1 LPHRIILDTDI
12 GTDVDDAL
20 ALAFALRHP
29 EIDLAAVTTVSGD
42 THLRGQIAARLLAL
56 AGRSDIE
63 VAAGVREPLLRQGPA
78 AGMFWAGHEG
88 RGLLEEGEDLP
99 LSPRHGV
106 DLLVESLRAEEM
118 EVVTVGPQS
127 NLAAALIREPG
138 IAERISRLT
147 VMGGF
152 FHACE
157 LEGRTVPPIVD
168 YNLNADPEAAVR
180 ALSAAIPTT
189 FVPAD
194 VTMRVWLL
202 ERDLRRLEKSKD
214 PLAQALARLVRIWTP
229 VQRRLLE
236 ALGLPAQTEVVAIL
250 HDPLAVATL
259 VDRRFVKTERLKAT
273 VAIVGGHVRTFIDPA
288 AGREVE
294 VVTDVDARAFA
305 EFWLETVVG
314 GKPQR
319 AHKARSL

>member
-1 LPHRIILDTDI
+1 LPHCILLDTDI

-56 AGRSDIE
+56 AGRGDIE
-63 VAAGVREPLLRQGPA
+63 VAAGVREPLLRQGR
-78 AGMFWAGHEG
+78 MFWAGHEG
-88 RGLLEEGEDLP
+88 QGLLEEGEELP

-157 LEGRTVPPIVD
+157 LEGRTVPPAVD

-180 ALSAAIPTT
+180 ALSAPIPTT

-194 VTMRVWLL
+194 VTMRAWLL
-202 ERDLRRLEKSKD
+202 ERDLRRLEKSRD

-236 ALGLPAQTEVVAIL
+236 ALGLPAQAEVVAIL

-273 VAIVGGHVRTFIDPA
+273 VAIVDGHVRTFIDPA

-305 EFWLETVVG
+305 EFWLETVLG

-319 AHKARSL
+319 AHKARSS

>member
-1 LPHRIILDTDI
+1 MPHRILFDTDI

-42 THLRGQIAARLLAL
+42 TRLRGQIAAHLLAL
-56 AGRSDIE
+56 AGRNDVE

-78 AGMFWAGHEG
+78 TGMFWAGHEG
-88 RGLLEEGEDLP
+88 QGLLEEGEDLP

-127 NLAAALIREPG
+127 NLAAALIKEPA
-138 IAERISRLT
+138 IAGRISHLT

-157 LEGRTVPPIVD
+157 LEGRVVPPTVD
-168 YNLNADPEAAVR
+168 YNLNADPGAAVR
-180 ALSAAIPTT
+180 ALSTPIPTT

-194 VTMRVWLL
+194 VTMRAWLL
-202 ERDLRRLEKSKD
+202 EQDLSRLEESKD
-214 PLAQALARLVRIWTP
+214 PLAQALVRLVRVWTP
-229 VQRRLLE
+229 LQRRLLE
-236 ALGLPAQTEVVAIL
+236 FLGVPAQTAPVAIL
-250 HDPLAVATL
+250 HDPLAVATV

-273 VAIVGGHVRTFIDPA
+273 VAIVDGHVRTFIDPA

-305 EFWLETVVG
+305 QFWLETVLG
-314 GKPQR
+314 G
-319 AHKARSL
+319 

>member
-29 EIDLAAVTTVSGD
+29 EVDLAAVTTVSGD

-56 AGRSDIE
+56 AGRSGIE

-78 AGMFWAGHEG
+78 TGGFWAGHEG
-88 RGLLEEGEDLP
+88 QGLLEEGEDLP

-118 EVVTVGPQS
+118 EVVTIGPQS
-127 NLAAALIREPG
+127 NLAAALVKEPG
-138 IAERISRLT
+138 IAGRISHLT

-157 LEGRTVPPIVD
+157 LDGRAVPPTVD
-168 YNLNADPEAAVR
+168 YNLNADPEAAVK
-180 ALSAAIPTT
+180 ALSAPIPTT

-194 VTMRVWLL
+194 VTMRAWLL
-202 ERDLRRLEKSKD
+202 EKDLHCLEESKD
-214 PLAQALARLVRIWTP
+214 LLAQALVRLVRIWTP
-229 VQRRLLE
+229 LQRRLLE
-236 ALGLPAQTEVVAIL
+236 FLGVPAQTAPVAIL
-250 HDPLAVATL
+250 HDPLAVATV
-259 VDRRFVKTERLKAT
+259 VDRRFVKTERLKMT
-273 VAIVGGHVRTFIDPA
+273 VAIVEGNVRTFLDPA

-305 EFWLETVVG
+305 EFWLETVLG
-314 GKPQR
+314 
-319 AHKARSL
+319 A

>member
-42 THLRGQIAARLLAL
+42 TRLRGQIAAHLLAL

-63 VAAGVREPLLRQGPA
+63 VAAGVREPLLRQGPI

-88 RGLLEEGEDLP
+88 QGLLEEGEELA

-106 DLLVESLRAEEM
+106 DLLVEWLRAEEM

-127 NLAAALIREPG
+127 NLAAALIKEPA
-138 IAERISRLT
+138 IAGRISHLT

-157 LEGRTVPPIVD
+157 LEGHVVPPTVD
-168 YNLNADPEAAVR
+168 YNLNADAGAAVR
-180 ALSAAIPTT
+180 ALSAPIPTT

-194 VTMRVWLL
+194 VTMRAWFL
-202 ERDLRRLEKSKD
+202 EKDLSRLEESKD
-214 PLAQALARLVRIWTP
+214 PLSQALVRLVRVWMP
-229 VQRRLLE
+229 LQRRLLE
-236 ALGLPAQTEVVAIL
+236 FLGVPAQTAPAAIL
-250 HDPLAVATL
+250 HDPLAVATI
-259 VDRRFVKTERLKAT
+259 VDRRFVKTKRLKMT
-273 VAIVGGHVRTFIDPA
+273 VAIVDGHARTFIDPA

-305 EFWLETVVG
+305 EFWLETVLGV
-314 GKPQR
+314 
-319 AHKARSL
+319 

>member
-1 LPHRIILDTDI
+1 LAHRIILDTDI

-29 EIDLAAVTTVSGD
+29 EVDLAAVTTVSGD
-42 THLRGQIAARLLAL
+42 THLRAQIAARLLAL
-56 AGRSDIE
+56 AGPPAGRAGRSDVE
-63 VAAGVREPLLRQGPA
+63 VAAGVREPLLRQGR
-78 AGMFWAGHEG
+78 MFWAGHEG
-88 RGLLEEGEDLP
+88 QRLLEDGEDLP

-118 EVVTVGPQS
+118 EVVTIGPQS
-127 NLAAALIREPG
+127 NLAAALVKEPSV
-138 IAERISRLT
+138 AARISHLT

-157 LEGRTVPPIVD
+157 LDGRAVPPTVD

-180 ALSAAIPTT
+180 ALSASIPTT

-194 VTMRVWLL
+194 VTMRAWLL
-202 ERDLRRLEKSKD
+202 ERDLRRLEESKD
-214 PLAQALARLVRIWTP
+214 ALAQALARLVRIWTP
-229 VQRRLLE
+229 LQRRLLE
-236 ALGLPAQTEVVAIL
+236 ALGLPAQAEVVAIL
-250 HDPLAVATL
+250 HDPLAVATV
-259 VDRRFVKTERLKAT
+259 VDRRFVKTERLKTT
-273 VAIVGGHVRTFIDPA
+273 VAVVDGWARTFIDPA

-305 EFWLETVVG
+305 EFWLETVLGV
-314 GKPQR
+314 
-319 AHKARSL
+319 

>member
-1 LPHRIILDTDI
+1 LAHRIILDTDI

-29 EIDLAAVTTVSGD
+29 EVDLAAVTTVSGD
-42 THLRGQIAARLLAL
+42 TRLRGQIAARLLAL
-56 AGRSDIE
+56 AGRSDVE
-63 VAAGVREPLLRQGPA
+63 VAAGVREPLLRQGR
-78 AGMFWAGHEG
+78 MFWAGHEG
-88 RGLLEEGEDLP
+88 QGLLKEGEDLP

-106 DLLVESLRAEEM
+106 DLLVESLRADEM

-127 NLAAALIREPG
+127 NLAAALVKEPSVAG
-138 IAERISRLT
+138 RISHLT

-157 LEGRTVPPIVD
+157 LDGRAVPPTVD

-180 ALSAAIPTT
+180 ALSASIPTT

-194 VTMRVWLL
+194 VTMRAWLL
-202 ERDLRRLEKSKD
+202 ERDLRHLERSND
-214 PLAQALARLVRIWTP
+214 PLAQALGRLVRIWAP
-229 VQRRLLE
+229 LQRRLLE
-236 ALGLPAQTEVVAIL
+236 ALGLPAQSAVVAIL
-250 HDPLAVATL
+250 HDPLAVATV
-259 VDRRFVKTERLKAT
+259 VDRRFVKTERLKTT
-273 VAIVGGHVRTFIDPA
+273 VAIVDGWARTFIDPA

-305 EFWLETVVG
+305 EFWLETVLGV
-314 GKPQR
+314 
-319 AHKARSL
+319 

>member
-1 LPHRIILDTDI
+1 MPHRIIVDTDI

-20 ALAFALRHP
+20 ALAFAVRHP

-42 THLRGQIAARLLAL
+42 TGLRGQIAARLLAL

-63 VAAGVREPLLRQGPA
+63 VAAGVREPLLRRGR
-78 AGMFWAGHEG
+78 MLWAGHEG
-88 RGLLEEGEDLP
+88 QGLLEEGEDLP

-106 DLLVESLRAEEM
+106 DLIVESLRAEET

-127 NLAAALIREPG
+127 NLAAALIKEPDTAG
-138 IAERISRLT
+138 RISHLT

-157 LEGRTVPPIVD
+157 LEGRAIPPTVD
-168 YNLNADPEAAVR
+168 YNLNADPEAAVKS
-180 ALSAAIPTT
+180 LSVPIATT
-189 FVPAD
+189 FVPGD
-194 VTMRVWLL
+194 VTMRAWLL
-202 ERDLRRLEKSKD
+202 EKDLRRLEEAKD
-214 PLAQALARLVRIWTP
+214 PLCQALALLVRIWTP

-236 ALGLPAQTEVVAIL
+236 AMGVPLPPDVVAIL

-259 VDRRFVKTERLKAT
+259 VDRRFVKTERLKMT
-273 VAIVGGHVRTFIDPA
+273 VAIVDGYARTFIDPA

-305 EFWLETVVG
+305 EFWLETVLVEAD
-314 GKPQR
+314 PRR
-319 AHKARSL
+319 A

>member
-1 LPHRIILDTDI
+1 LAHRIILDTDI

-29 EIDLAAVTTVSGD
+29 EVDLAAVTTVSGD

-56 AGRSDIE
+56 AGRSDVE
-63 VAAGVREPLLRQGPA
+63 VAAGVREPLLRQGR
-78 AGMFWAGHEG
+78 MFWAGHEG
-88 RGLLEEGEDLP
+88 QGLLGEEEDLP

-118 EVVTVGPQS
+118 EVVTIGPQS
-127 NLAAALIREPG
+127 NLAAALVREPS
-138 IAERISRLT
+138 IAGRISHLT

-157 LEGRTVPPIVD
+157 LDGRAVPPTVD

-180 ALSAAIPTT
+180 ALSASIPTT

-194 VTMRVWLL
+194 VTMRAWLL
-202 ERDLRRLEKSKD
+202 ERDLGRLEESKD
-214 PLAQALARLVRIWTP
+214 PLAQALARLVRIWAP
-229 VQRRLLE
+229 LQRRLLE
-236 ALGLPAQTEVVAIL
+236 ALGLPAQSEVVAIL
-250 HDPLAVATL
+250 HDPLAVATV
-259 VDRRFVKTERLKAT
+259 VDRRFVKTERLKMT
-273 VAIVGGHVRTFIDPA
+273 VAIVDGWARTFIDPV

-305 EFWLETVVG
+305 EFWLETVLGV
-314 GKPQR
+314 
-319 AHKARSL
+319 

>member
-1 LPHRIILDTDI
+1 LAHRIVLDTDI

-29 EIDLAAVTTVSGD
+29 DIDLAAVTTVSGD
-42 THLRGQIAARLLAL
+42 TSLRAQIAARLLAL

-63 VAAGVREPLLRQGPA
+63 VAAGVREPLLRRGR
-78 AGMFWAGHEG
+78 MFWAGHEG
-88 RGLLEEGEDLP
+88 QGLLEEGEDLT

-106 DLLVESLRAEEM
+106 DALVESLRAEEM

-127 NLAAALIREPG
+127 NLAAALIKEPD
-138 IAERISRLT
+138 IAGRISRLT

-157 LEGRTVPPIVD
+157 IEGRVVPPTVD

-180 ALSAAIPTT
+180 ALSAPIPTT
-189 FVPAD
+189 FVPCD
-194 VTMRVWLL
+194 VTMRAWLL
-202 ERDLRRLEKSKD
+202 EKDLRRLEEAKD
-214 PLAQALARLVRIWTP
+214 PLARALGRLVRVWAP

-236 ALGLPAQTEVVAIL
+236 AMGLPLPPDVVAIL
-250 HDPLAVATL
+250 HDPLAVATV
-259 VDRRFVKTERLKAT
+259 VDRRFVKTERLRAT
-273 VAIVGGHVRTFIDPA
+273 VAVVDGRARTFIDPA

-305 EFWLETVVG
+305 EFWLETVLG
-314 GKPQR
+314 G
-319 AHKARSL
+319 

>member
-1 LPHRIILDTDI
+1 MPHRILFDTDI

-42 THLRGQIAARLLAL
+42 TRLRGQIAAHLLAL
-56 AGRSDIE
+56 AGRNDVE

-78 AGMFWAGHEG
+78 TGMFWAGHEG
-88 RGLLEEGEDLP
+88 QGLLEEGEDLP

-127 NLAAALIREPG
+127 NLAAALIKEPA
-138 IAERISRLT
+138 IAGRISHLT

-157 LEGRTVPPIVD
+157 LEGRVVPPTVD
-168 YNLNADPEAAVR
+168 YNLNADPGAAVR
-180 ALSAAIPTT
+180 ALSTLIPTT

-194 VTMRVWLL
+194 VTMRAWLL
-202 ERDLRRLEKSKD
+202 EQDLSRLEESKD
-214 PLAQALARLVRIWTP
+214 PLAQALVRLVRVWTP
-229 VQRRLLE
+229 LQRRLLE
-236 ALGLPAQTEVVAIL
+236 FLGVPAQTAPVAIL
-250 HDPLAVATL
+250 HDPLAVATV
-259 VDRRFVKTERLKAT
+259 VDRRFVKTERLKT
-273 VAIVGGHVRTFIDPA
+273 TIAIVDGHVRTFIDPA

-305 EFWLETVVG
+305 EFWLETVLG
-314 GKPQR
+314 G
-319 AHKARSL
+319 

>member
-1 LPHRIILDTDI
+1 LPHRILFDTDI

-42 THLRGQIAARLLAL
+42 TRLRGQIAARLLAL
-56 AGRSDIE
+56 AGRSDVE

-78 AGMFWAGHEG
+78 TGMFWAGHEG
-88 RGLLEEGEDLP
+88 QGLLEEGEDLP

-127 NLAAALIREPG
+127 NLAAALIKEPA
-138 IAERISRLT
+138 IAGRITRLT

-157 LEGRTVPPIVD
+157 LEGRVVPPTVD
-168 YNLNADPEAAVR
+168 YNLNADPGAAVR
-180 ALSAAIPTT
+180 ALSTLIPTT

-194 VTMRVWLL
+194 VTMRAWLL
-202 ERDLRRLEKSKD
+202 EKDLHCLEESKD
-214 PLAQALARLVRIWTP
+214 PLAQALARLVRIWAP
-229 VQRRLLE
+229 LQRRLLE
-236 ALGLPAQTEVVAIL
+236 FLGLPAQSEVMAIL
-250 HDPLAVATL
+250 HDPLAVATV
-259 VDRRFVKTERLKAT
+259 VDRRFVKTERLRMT
-273 VAIVGGHVRTFIDPA
+273 VAIVDGHVRTFIDPA

-294 VVTDVDARAFA
+294 VVTDVDTRAFA
-305 EFWLETVVG
+305 EFWLETVLG
-314 GKPQR
+314 G
-319 AHKARSL
+319 

>member
-1 LPHRIILDTDI
+1 LPHRIILDTDV

-42 THLRGQIAARLLAL
+42 TRLRGQIAARLLAL
-56 AGRSDIE
+56 AGRSDVE
-63 VAAGVREPLLRQGPA
+63 VAAGVREPLLQRGSA

-88 RGLLEEGEDLP
+88 QGLLEEGRDLP
-99 LSPRHGV
+99 LSQRHGV

-127 NLAAALIREPG
+127 NLAAALIKEPT
-138 IAERISRLT
+138 IAGRISHLT

-157 LEGRTVPPIVD
+157 LEGRAVPPTVD
-168 YNLNADPEAAVR
+168 YNLNADPGAAVR
-180 ALSAAIPTT
+180 ALSAPIPTT

-194 VTMRVWLL
+194 VTMRAWFL
-202 ERDLRRLEKSKD
+202 EKDLSRLEQSRD
-214 PLAQALARLVRIWTP
+214 PLAQALVRLVRIWMSL
-229 VQRRLLE
+229 QRHLLE
-236 ALGLPAQTEVVAIL
+236 FLGVPAQTAPVAIL
-250 HDPLAVATL
+250 HDPLAVATV
-259 VDRRFVKTERLKAT
+259 VDRRFVKTERLRMT
-273 VAIVGGHVRTFIDPA
+273 VAIVDGHVRTFIDPA

-305 EFWLETVVG
+305 EFWLETVLG
-314 GKPQR
+314 G
-319 AHKARSL
+319 

>member
-1 LPHRIILDTDI
+1 MAHRIILDTDI

-29 EIDLAAVTTVSGD
+29 GVDLAAVTTVSGD

-56 AGRSDIE
+56 AGQSDIE
-63 VAAGVREPLLRQGPA
+63 VAAGVREPLLRQGRI
-78 AGMFWAGHEG
+78 FWAGHEG
-88 RGLLEEGEDLP
+88 QGLLEEGEDLP

-106 DLLVESLRAEEM
+106 DLLVESLQAEEM

-127 NLAAALIREPG
+127 NLAAALVKEPA
-138 IAERISRLT
+138 IAGRISHLT

-157 LEGRTVPPIVD
+157 LEGRAVPPAVD

-180 ALSAAIPTT
+180 ALSAPIPTT

-194 VTMRVWLL
+194 VTMRAWLL
-202 ERDLRRLEKSKD
+202 EKDLCRLEESKD
-214 PLAQALARLVRIWTP
+214 PLAQALTRMVRIWAP
-229 VQRRLLE
+229 LQRRLLE
-236 ALGLPAQTEVVAIL
+236 ALGLPAETAPVAIL
-250 HDPLAVATL
+250 HDPLAVAAV
-259 VDRRFVKTERLKAT
+259 VDRRFVKTERLKMTIA
-273 VAIVGGHVRTFIDPA
+273 VVDGNARTFIDPA

-294 VVTDVDARAFA
+294 VVTDVDARGFA
-305 EFWLETVVG
+305 QFWVETVAG
-314 GKPQR
+314 G
-319 AHKARSL
+319 

>member
-1 LPHRIILDTDI
+1 LPHRILLDTDI

-29 EIDLAAVTTVSGD
+29 EIDPAAVTTVSGD
-42 THLRGQIAARLLAL
+42 TRLRGQIAARLLAL

-63 VAAGVREPLLRQGPA
+63 VAAGVREPLLRRGPA

-88 RGLLEEGEDLP
+88 RGLLEEGEELP

-106 DLLVESLRAEEM
+106 DLLVESLRAEKT

-157 LEGRTVPPIVD
+157 LEGRTVLPIVD

-180 ALSAAIPTT
+180 ALSAPIPTT

-194 VTMRVWLL
+194 VTMRAWLL

-229 VQRRLLE
+229 VQWRLLE
-236 ALGLPAQTEVVAIL
+236 ALGLPAETAPVAIL
-250 HDPLAVATL
+250 HDPLAVATV
-259 VDRRFVKTERLKAT
+259 VDRRFVKTERLKMTIA
-273 VAIVGGHVRTFIDPA
+273 VVDGNARTFIDPA

-305 EFWLETVVG
+305 EFWLETVLG
-314 GKPQR
+314 R
-319 AHKARSL
+319 

>member
-1 LPHRIILDTDI
+1 
-12 GTDVDDAL
+12 
-20 ALAFALRHP
+20 
-29 EIDLAAVTTVSGD
+29 
-42 THLRGQIAARLLAL
+42 
-56 AGRSDIE
+56 
-63 VAAGVREPLLRQGPA
+63 
-78 AGMFWAGHEG
+78 
-88 RGLLEEGEDLP
+88 
-99 LSPRHGV
+99 
-106 DLLVESLRAEEM
+106 M

-157 LEGRTVPPIVD
+157 MEGRTVPPIVD

-180 ALSAAIPTT
+180 ALSAPIPTT

-194 VTMRVWLL
+194 VTMRAWLL
-202 ERDLRRLEKSKD
+202 ERDLRRLEESKD

-250 HDPLAVATL
+250 HDPLAVASL
-259 VDRRFVKTERLKAT
+259 VDRRFVKTERLKTT
-273 VAIVGGHVRTFIDPA
+273 VAIVDGHVRTFIDPA

-294 VVTDVDARAFA
+294 VVTDVNARAFA
-305 EFWLETVVG
+305 EFWLETVLG

-319 AHKARSL
+319 AHKARSS

>member
-1 LPHRIILDTDI
+1 LPHRILLDTDI

-29 EIDLAAVTTVSGD
+29 EVDLSAVTTVSGD
-42 THLRGQIAARLLAL
+42 TRLRGQIAARLIAL
-56 AGRSDIE
+56 AGPPGGRAGRSEIK
-63 VAAGVREPLLRQGPA
+63 VAAGVREPLLQQGR
-78 AGMFWAGHEG
+78 MFWAGHEG
-88 RGLLEEGEDLP
+88 RGLLEEGEELP
-99 LSPRHGV
+99 LSPRHAV

-127 NLAAALIREPG
+127 NLAAALVKEPG

-157 LEGRTVPPIVD
+157 LEGRTVPPTVD

-180 ALSAAIPTT
+180 ALSAPIPTT

-194 VTMRVWLL
+194 VTMRAWLL
-202 ERDLRRLEKSKD
+202 ERDLLRLEKSKD

-250 HDPLAVATL
+250 HDPLAVATV
-259 VDRRFVKTERLKAT
+259 VDRRFVKTERLKTT
-273 VAIVGGHVRTFIDPA
+273 VAIVDGWARTFIDPA

-305 EFWLETVVG
+305 DFWLETVVG
-314 GKPQR
+314 E
-319 AHKARSL
+319 

>member
-1 LPHRIILDTDI
+1 LSHRILLDTDI

-63 VAAGVREPLLRQGPA
+63 VAAGVREPLLRRGPA

-88 RGLLEEGEDLP
+88 QGLLEDGEDLP

-157 LEGRTVPPIVD
+157 LEGRTVPPAVD

-180 ALSAAIPTT
+180 ALSAPIPTT

-194 VTMRVWLL
+194 VTMRAWLL

-294 VVTDVDARAFA
+294 VVTDVNARAFA
-305 EFWLETVVG
+305 EFWLETVLG

-319 AHKARSL
+319 AHKARSS